1 MCYHPRERERERK
14 RAKRIDLRESDYRKT
29 NFFDFPNA
37 PSCFSPFPRERRS
50 SGTGEKFS
58 RRREMRFGCFYWN
71 AIMGIDVAGD
81 TVGLFARRL
90 RILAA
95 KALFNL
101 PLPPLTRST
110 TFTAIHQHSVTSN
123 VPDVLKRRI
132 NPVPLSTTVLPLLPP
147 FFVFANA
154 FFHVL
159 TPHRSSNSIC
169 LVTFMT

>member
-1 MCYHPRERERERK
+1 MCYHPREERGGGK
-14 RAKRIDLRESDYRKT
+14 AKGIDLRESDYRKT

-37 PSCFSPFPRERRS
+37 PSCFSSFLREGS

-132 NPVPLSTTVLPLLPP
+132 NPVPLSTTVLPLLP
-147 FFVFANA
+147 
-154 FFHVL
+154 L
-159 TPHRSSNSIC
+159 LSSSSRMRTSTSSHPIDSPS
-169 LVTFMT
+169 